1 MGMGASYTPILIAVH
16 AMQSQSSQESLPSEE
31 SQPSGEPLAPENDL
45 TVSVIQQPL
54 VWQNAP
60 ENRRR
65 FEQLIRDNCR
75 ESDLVVLPEMFTAGF
90 SMDSRK
96 VAEPAEGDTLEWM
109 RALAREVDAVI
120 TGSFAVAAES
130 VEEKNADGGAHLPVN
145 RLVWMRPDGSYESYD
160 KRHLFRMAG
169 EHKRYQGGDQRLLV
183 QHKGWRICP
192 MICYDLRFPV
202 WCRNQN
208 DYDLLVFVANWPAA
222 RAYHWSQLLKAR
234 AIENLAC
241 VVGVNRVGE
250 DDNGHQYSGDSII
263 LDAEGRAL
271 VEPLSASGVFTATL
285 SAQVLRDYRERFPAY
300 LDADGFCL
308 T

>member
-1 MGMGASYTPILIAVH
+1 
-16 AMQSQSSQESLPSEE
+16 MQFQSSKES
-31 SQPSGEPLAPENDL
+31 LAPENDL

-60 ENRRR
+60 ENRQR

-90 SMDSRK
+90 SMDSHK

-109 RALAREVDAVI
+109 RGVAREVDAVI
-120 TGSFAVAAES
+120 TGSFAVAAENVNGES
-130 VEEKNADGGAHLPVN
+130 EGKSTEDGAGLPVN
-145 RLVWMRPDGSYESYD
+145 RLVWMRPDGRYESYD

-169 EHKRYQGGDQRLLV
+169 EHKRYQAGDQRLLV
-183 QHKGWRICP
+183 EHKGWRICP
-192 MICYDLRFPV
+192 MVCYDLRFPV

-222 RAYHWSQLLKAR
+222 RAYHWNQLLKAR

-271 VEPLSASGVFTATL
+271 VEPLSDRGVFTATL
-285 SAQVLRDYRERFPAY
+285 SAQALRDYRERFPAY

>member
-1 MGMGASYTPILIAVH
+1 
-16 AMQSQSSQESLPSEE
+16 MQSQLDQDR
-31 SQPSGEPLAPENDL
+31 LAPENDL

-54 VWQNAP
+54 VWQNAR
-60 ENRRR
+60 ENRQR
-65 FEQLIRDNCR
+65 FERLIRDHCG

-90 SMDSRK
+90 SMDSHK

-109 RALAREVDAVI
+109 RVLAQDVDAVI
-120 TGSFAVAAES
+120 TGSFAVATNEIDDKRAE
-130 VEEKNADGGAHLPVN
+130 ADGGDSGAELPLN
-145 RLVWMRPDGSYESYD
+145 RLVWMRPDGSYATYD

-169 EHKRYQGGDQRLLV
+169 EHKRYQAGDRRLLV
-183 QHKGWRICP
+183 EHKGWRICP
-192 MICYDLRFPV
+192 MVCYDLRFPV

-271 VEPLSASGVFTATL
+271 VEPLSASGVFTSRL
-285 SAQVLRDYRERFPAY
+285 SARALRDYRQRFPAY
-300 LDADGFCL
+300 LDADGFSL
-308 T
+308 N